1 MASPLTNGLSN
12 QVEGLQREK
21 KTLEGKAGQL
31 GRDSRLAD
39 ETLKVRKA
47 SYFTS
52 IAFFLY

>member
-47 SYFTS
+47 SFFTS